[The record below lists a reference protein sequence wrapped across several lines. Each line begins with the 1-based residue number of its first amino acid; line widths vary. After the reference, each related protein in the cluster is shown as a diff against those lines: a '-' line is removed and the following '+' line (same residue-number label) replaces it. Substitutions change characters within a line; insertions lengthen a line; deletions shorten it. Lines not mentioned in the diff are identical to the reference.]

1 MKRLAATT
9 TESGGTTTTL
19 PPDSVTTHVLFC
31 KGSWKIGS
39 QSKEDKLRNM
49 FVEIASTSPNND
61 SAPITPH
68 ALLLAL
74 RDHSSSLNEYFGK
87 KSTDDILT
95 AFSALD
101 VEGQG
106 AVTLS
111 QFMNGASHALSGRGR
126 EGYPR
131 GVDLAK
137 SYSSPG
143 FISRWGYRSRAAS
156 DEPRNVVPVCIQCC

>member
-1 MKRLAATT
+1 M
-9 TESGGTTTTL
+9 TEGIKKE

-87 KSTDDILT
+87 KSHCH
-95 AFSALD
+95 SS
-101 VEGQG
+101 GKK
-106 AVTLS
+106 
-111 QFMNGASHALSGRGR
+111 SHCH
-126 EGYPR
+126 
-131 GVDLAK
+131 
-137 SYSSPG
+137 SS
-143 FISRWGYRSRAAS
+143 
-156 DEPRNVVPVCIQCC
+156 